1 MEQAMKVETRPAQ
14 AGEESDGLEQAKQR
28 FALWR
33 ASRKHGERI
42 SKELW
47 GIALGLVE
55 RHGLQRVAD
64 ELRVDIDVLKK
75 RLAREVKPAPTT
87 KAEPRFVEMFVP
99 PAPVAAQTCE
109 CIVEMENA
117 RGAKMR
123 IEFKGGKTA
132 ELMQLSNAF
141 WSSAS

>member
-1 MEQAMKVETRPAQ
+1 MKAETKPAL
-14 AGEESDGLEQAKQR
+14 AAEESDGLEQVKQR
-28 FALWR
+28 FAQWR

-42 SKELW
+42 SGELW
-47 GIALGLVE
+47 GVALGLVE
-55 RHGLQRVAD
+55 RHGQQRVAD

-75 RLAREVKPAPTT
+75 RLAREVKPAPAI
-87 KAEPRFVEMFVP
+87 KAEPRFVEMFAP
-99 PAPVAAQTCE
+99 PVPVAAQTCE

-123 IEFKGGKTA
+123 IEFKGNTSG
-132 ELMQLSNAF
+132 LMQLSNAF